1 MVQKRWIKRTVGKS
15 EIYYDRTSGAIHTY
29 PPHDMERDEVWVPP
43 ESHPLAP
50 LRLYYDPTY
59 RCNLS
64 CRHCITRSSPTA
76 DASGELTLNQACTLL
91 SECARAGILDV
102 AVTGG
107 EPFVYQEIFPLIAQ
121 IRNCGMNV
129 MISTNGLLV
138 SEKVA
143 ARLARL
149 GVLDVRV
156 SFEGAEEINDNVR
169 GKGTYQK
176 ALRAVNN
183 LIKTGNH
190 TVVRLTLSGRSEDH
204 LEDLFADLASAGVHE
219 VKASAIKEVGRAA
232 DPENADLLGYTA
244 DLESAQRLQDLGALF
259 GIEVQL
265 SSDDFPLTPRE
276 ANDHKLRFD
285 EGANC
290 GAGFATAYVSPYGE
304 VLPCSSMPHVSF
316 GNVASERFMEIWTG
330 ERARRF
336 RELVAT
342 CGTQLICK
350 APCFSAENLDLAMRP
365 RSGTFSQSS
374 SKMANKP

>member
-1 MVQKRWIKRTVGKS
+1 MVQKRWIKRTVGRS
-15 EIYYDRTSGAIHTY
+15 EIYYDRTSGAIHTF
-29 PPHDMERDEVWVPP
+29 PPHDAGGDEVWVPP
-43 ESHPLAP
+43 EGHPLAP

-64 CRHCITRSSPTA
+64 CRHCITRSAPTA
-76 DASGELTLNQACTLL
+76 DTSGELSFERACTLL

-102 AVTGG
+102 ALTGG
-107 EPFVYQEIFPLIAQ
+107 EPFIYRHIFPLIAHA
-121 IRNCGMNV
+121 RACGMNV

-138 SEKVA
+138 SKEAA

-156 SFEGAEEINDNVR
+156 SFEGAEKINDSVR

-183 LIKTGNH
+183 LIETGNH
-190 TVVRLTLSGRSEDH
+190 TVVRLTLSGRSEEH
-204 LEDLFADLASAGVHE
+204 LEDLFTDLAACGVHE

-244 DLESAQRLQDLGALF
+244 DLESAQRLQQLGALF

-276 ANDHKLRFD
+276 AKDHKLRFD
-285 EGANC
+285 EGENC

-304 VLPCSSMPHVSF
+304 VLPCSSMPHVVL
-316 GNVASERFMEIWTG
+316 GNVASEGFMEAWTG

-336 RELVAT
+336 RELVT
-342 CGTQLICK
+342 SCGTQLLCK
-350 APCFSAENLDLAMRP
+350 APCFSAKNLDLAMRP
-365 RSGTFSQSS
+365 RSNAFSQSS
-374 SKMANKP
+374 SKMADKP

>member
-1 MVQKRWIKRTVGKS
+1 MVQKRWIHRTVGRS
-15 EIYYDRTSGAIHTY
+15 EIYYDRTSGAIHTF
-29 PPHDMERDEVWVPP
+29 PPHDMGADEVWVPP
-43 ESHPLAP
+43 DGHPLAP

-76 DASGELTLNQACTLL
+76 DASGELNFEQACALL
-91 SECARAGILDV
+91 SECALAGILDV

-107 EPFVYQEIFPLIAQ
+107 EPFVYRDIFPLIAH
-121 IRNCGMNV
+121 IRACGMNV
-129 MISTNGLLV
+129 MISTNGVTV
-138 SEKVA
+138 SKEVA
-143 ARLARL
+143 ARLAKL

-156 SFEGAEEINDNVR
+156 SFEGGEKVNDSVR

-183 LIKTGNH
+183 LIETGNH

-204 LEDLFADLASAGVHE
+204 LEDLFADLASCGVRE

-244 DLESAQRLQDLGALF
+244 DLESAQRLQRLGALF

-276 ANDHKLRFD
+276 AKDHKLRFD
-285 EGANC
+285 EGTNC

-304 VLPCSSMPHVSF
+304 VLPCSSMPQVSF
-316 GNVASERFMEIWTG
+316 GNVTTAAFMEIWTG

-336 RELVAT
+336 RELVAS

-350 APCFSAENLDLAMRP
+350 APCFSADNLDLAMRP
-365 RSGTFSQSS
+365 RSGVYSQSS